1 VKLNDTQINTIA
13 HIVTMLSVL
22 AGVGFVSYELQQN
35 RELVRLEMFSEGTI
49 ANRQSTLMQAGE
61 NPAVVLAK
69 ACDASEELTTEDLII
84 LDFVFNETM
93 ETISRMRLLEN
104 GLYPVDAWQGNLI
117 RSRFGFIFSMPAGR
131 AWWEARNTIPAIKG
145 PVDAYLATLGPPDCG
160 QRYSDWK
167 GRAISIEDS
176 WGP

>member
-1 VKLNDTQINTIA
+1 MKFSDIQINTVV
-13 HIVTMLSVL
+13 HLVTLLSVL
-22 AGVGFVSYELQQN
+22 TGIWFVIWELQQN

-61 NPAVVLAK
+61 NPAVALAK
-69 ACDASEELTTEDLII
+69 ACEGSEQLTTEDLII

-117 RSRFGFIFSMPAGR
+117 RSRFDFIFSLPAGR
-131 AWWEARNTIPAIKG
+131 AWWETLDTIPAIRQ
-145 PVDAYLATLGPPDCG
+145 PIDEFLATLGPPDCAE
-160 QRYSDWK
+160 RYANWK
-167 GRAISIEDS
+167 DRAIALES
-176 WGP
+176 